1 MTNMSTLHMEKRH
14 MSGPMLEIPLSC
26 YFIPETKYLSDLEQL
41 VEFMV
46 TLEQIKLI
54 QPSRDQ

>member
-1 MTNMSTLHMEKRH
+1 MSTLHMEKRH
-14 MSGPMLEIPLSC
+14 MSGPMLEIQLSYC
-26 YFIPETKYLSDLEQL
+26 FIPETKYLSDLEQL